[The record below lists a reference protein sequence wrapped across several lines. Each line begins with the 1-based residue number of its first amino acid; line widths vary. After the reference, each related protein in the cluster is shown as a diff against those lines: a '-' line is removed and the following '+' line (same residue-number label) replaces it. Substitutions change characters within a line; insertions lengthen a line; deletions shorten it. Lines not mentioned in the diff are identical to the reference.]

1 MREQPN
7 GTMTIALTAF
17 ALSYGLLGVLKRKG
31 LLDSLETQKFMD
43 DYLFAFEQQGP
54 RTPTTDAAR
63 VFLDE
68 IFRFLTGPLPRA

>member
-31 LLDSLETQKFMD
+31 LLDSWRLRSLWTITCLLLSSKGLGRQQLTPRASFSMKF
-43 DYLFAFEQQGP
+43 FAF
-54 RTPTTDAAR
+54 
-63 VFLDE
+63 
-68 IFRFLTGPLPRA
+68 